1 VSLRAPDPGVPFY
14 WFSAGDIL
22 SRDPE
27 AGARAFGA
35 EAAIRLHRFH
45 LAELALAA
53 RAGRRAA
60 SDFHRARAR
69 ELGGAIAALVAWRR
83 AAQVA

>member
-1 VSLRAPDPGVPFY
+1 MRAPDPGVPLY

-27 AGARAFGA
+27 AGARPVCI
-35 EAAIRLHRFH
+35 EAAARLHRFH
-45 LAELALAA
+45 RAELAIAA
-53 RAGRRAA
+53 RAGRRPAH
-60 SDFHRARAR
+60 DFHRAREG
-69 ELGGAIAALVAWRR
+69 ELRAAIAALAAWRR

>member
-1 VSLRAPDPGVPFY
+1 MRAPDPGVPFY

-27 AGARAFGA
+27 AGAQALGV
-35 EAAIRLHRFH
+35 EAAARLHRFH

-53 RAGRRAA
+53 RTSRRAA
-60 SDFHRARAR
+60 HDFHLAR
-69 ELGGAIAALVAWRR
+69 ERELAAAIGALSAWRR

>member
-1 VSLRAPDPGVPFY
+1 LRTPDPGAPFY

-27 AGARAFGA
+27 AGARAVGA

-45 LAELALAA
+45 LAERALAA
-53 RAGRRAA
+53 RASRRAA
-60 SDFHRARAR
+60 HDFHRAREW
-69 ELGGAIAALVAWRR
+69 ELRTAIAALGAWRR
-83 AAQVA
+83 AAQLA

>member
-1 VSLRAPDPGVPFY
+1 VLAPDPGRPLY

-27 AGARAFGA
+27 VGARTLDVD
-35 EAAIRLHRFH
+35 AAARLHGFH

-53 RAGRRAA
+53 RADCRGAQ
-60 SDFHRARAR
+60 DFHRARER
-69 ELGGAIAALVAWRR
+69 ELRTAMTACGAWRR
-83 AAQVA
+83 AAQLA

>member
-1 VSLRAPDPGVPFY
+1 LRAPDPGVLFY

-27 AGARAFGA
+27 AGARSARV
-35 EAAIRLHRFH
+35 EAAARLHRFH

-60 SDFHRARAR
+60 HDFHRVRER
-69 ELGGAIAALVAWRR
+69 ELRTAIAALGAWRR